1 MAVHSGEYPHGLYQ
15 QGFADSHLGSPVDEA
30 DTDMGE
36 GKKTAR
42 SGRRAAR
49 AGWERAGPTDETLIA
64 LVADGDEA
72 ALGQL
77 YDRYATAVFSLAI
90 RITRDQELAED
101 ITQEVFLRVWRKAAT
116 FTVERGRFATWLL
129 SMTHHLAVDQVRRQR
144 TRPRAAVS
152 TDEVQVRG
160 LPDPGTDIEEESWVR
175 QQRALVWAALAHLPE
190 AQRRPLELAYFGG
203 LTQVEIAALLGDPLG
218 TIKSR
223 MRQGLLRLRNLL
235 HAQGVR

>member
-1 MAVHSGEYPHGLYQ
+1 ME
-15 QGFADSHLGSPVDEA
+15 EA
-30 DTDMGE
+30 DTGMAAR
-36 GKKTAR
+36 KKAAGA
-42 SGRRAAR
+42 GRRAAR
-49 AGWERAGPTDETLIA
+49 AGWERAGPADESLIA
-64 LVADGDEA
+64 LVAEGDDA

-77 YDRYATAVFSLAI
+77 YDRYAAAVYSLAL
-90 RITRDQELAED
+90 RILRDQELAED
-101 ITQEVFLRVWRKAAT
+101 VTQEVFLRVWRKAAT

-152 TDEVQVRG
+152 TDELQVRG
-160 LPDPGTDIEEESWVR
+160 LPDPGTDIEEESWIR
-175 QQRALVWAALAHLPE
+175 QQRALVRAALAQLSE

-223 MRQGLLRLRNLL
+223 MRQGLGTLRRLL
-235 HAQGVR
+235 HAQGVK